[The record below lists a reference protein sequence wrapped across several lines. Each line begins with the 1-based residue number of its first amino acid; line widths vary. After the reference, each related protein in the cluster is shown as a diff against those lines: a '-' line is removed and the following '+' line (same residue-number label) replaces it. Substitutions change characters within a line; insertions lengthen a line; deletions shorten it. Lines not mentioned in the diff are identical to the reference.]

1 MTYPTF
7 LPEHAPRQ
15 EEQKD
20 VLGYFYNNGGLSN
33 QKMALSGLLLA
44 GVVRREAINLP
55 YIHIKD
61 QRIEDEWLARFDD
74 VFEIDPILSF
84 ARQFDIPR
92 VGAVP
97 SGERGGWPFFFAFGE
112 NLNRFDQPT
121 VVRLLLIALIS
132 IRPRIVSD
140 AKFLALKNFVFA
152 SLGVQTTLQLR
163 IERDW
168 RHHAQGLLPRVEGK
182 DDIAIGFDE
191 ILRRTANTFPDL
203 RLAYVTADELSMPAP
218 KEDIRAHAL
227 DRFGIRLIWKSD
239 LINLAEFNPLDLSL
253 IDFEIA
259 RYSSRFI
266 GLSFST
272 FSNLLCL
279 EKFAS
284 QRNSVAGHFIYNH
297 PGEVLRER
305 LDNGFALGSA
315 DAVVRNWSDRLWAE
329 AEAGSA

>member
-1 MTYPTF
+1 V
-7 LPEHAPRQ
+7 A
-15 EEQKD
+15 
-20 VLGYFYNNGGLSN
+20 
-33 QKMALSGLLLA
+33 
-44 GVVRREAINLP
+44 
-55 YIHIKD
+55 
-61 QRIEDEWLARFDD
+61 
-74 VFEIDPILSF
+74 
-84 ARQFDIPR
+84 
-92 VGAVP
+92 
-97 SGERGGWPFFFAFGE
+97 
-112 NLNRFDQPT
+112 
-121 VVRLLLIALIS
+121 VRLLLMALIS
-132 IRPRIVSD
+132 IRPKIVADS
-140 AKFLALKNFVFA
+140 KFLLLKNFVFA

-168 RHHAQGLLPRVEGK
+168 RHHAQGLLPKVEGK

-203 RLAYVTADELSMPAP
+203 RLAYVTSDELSMPAS
-218 KEDIRAHAL
+218 KEEIRAYAL

-279 EKFAS
+279 EKFAA
-284 QRNSVAGHFIYNH
+284 QRSTVTGHFIYNH

-315 DAVVRNWSDRLWAE
+315 DAVVRNWSDRLWTE
-329 AEAGSA
+329 AEPGST

>member
-1 MTYPTF
+1 MAYSTF

-15 EEQKD
+15 QEQAD

-44 GVVRREAINLP
+44 GVARREAINLP
-55 YIHIKD
+55 YIHVKD
-61 QRIEDEWLARFDD
+61 QRIEDEWLADFDD
-74 VFEIDPILSF
+74 VFEVEPILSY
-84 ARQFDIPR
+84 AHQYDIPH
-92 VGAVP
+92 VGTVP

-112 NLNRFDQPT
+112 NLNRFKQPAA
-121 VVRLLLIALIS
+121 VRLLLTALIS
-132 IRPRIVSD
+132 IRPRIVAD

-168 RHHAQGLLPRVEGK
+168 RRHAQGLLPKVQGT
-182 DDIAIGFDE
+182 DDVAIGFDE

-203 RLAYVTADELSMPAP
+203 RLAYVTGDELSMPAS

-259 RYSSRFI
+259 RYSPRFI
-266 GLSFST
+266 GISYSSFA
-272 FSNLLCL
+272 NLLCI

-284 QRNSVAGHFIYNH
+284 LRLPVRGHFIYNH
-297 PGEVLRER
+297 LGDILHER
-305 LDNGFALGSA
+305 HDNGFTHSSIDAIARNGSDTIWTDIGA
-315 DAVVRNWSDRLWAE
+315 P
-329 AEAGSA
+329 SA